1 MPTID
6 FYILSTTGKQER
18 YQFVCKLA
26 EKIFR
31 QKQKAFFLTPSIEVS
46 EILDNLL
53 WTFRPG
59 SFIPH
64 QILQKNSSSFYDQ
77 LLISNQGLPEDW
89 YGTLVNLTH
98 QLVPNIEKLSR
109 IIEIIDDNEACREE
123 GRQRYRHYK
132 KMNLIPNT
140 HKM

>member
-1 MPTID
+1 M
-6 FYILSTTGKQER
+6 
-18 YQFVCKLA
+18 
-26 EKIFR
+26 
-31 QKQKAFFLTPSIEVS
+31 
-46 EILDNLL
+46 
-53 WTFRPG
+53 
-59 SFIPH
+59 
-64 QILQKNSSSFYDQ
+64 
-77 LLISNQGLPEDW
+77 PEDW

-132 KMNLIPNT
+132 KMKLIPNT